1 MRIKI
6 KILLSI
12 LLGCLLSG
20 GFLNAQDVA
29 SRNELESVLRLF
41 KNYRFGYI
49 SVWELNSVNEIQ
61 KVVRTSEGTGAVK
74 TDDACVKKTD
84 PKIVAI
90 IQDGVR
96 AGDDIENVQQT
107 IMSQMGT
114 TIDPKDMECI
124 YDYFKSQLAGETVRL
139 EHAFVITNRV
149 TKGTLP
155 DTIIALLVSF
165 DNKDM
170 DIVLRSVSPKNIYT
184 YDELKATKLDTGFSA
199 NNFYDLVMN
208 SFMQAN
214 VINKTL
220 EAQGLGTN
228 MKFAPKAFGLSKSIM
243 MNENDASSGDIQQFM
258 RISDVQPA
266 NYGLNQNE
274 VILSPDLISWRKYDP
289 PGYWDYDV
297 YVIDSL
303 GNSNSNLPTLGLEL
317 KYGIEEINFPSL
329 WSERMSVSAIWQSVK
344 LGVIL
349 PTAGWASMT
358 SDVFN
363 QTRTLTHG
371 GAGVTGAFD
380 FPFKV
385 VPQSGIFHFNFGY
398 VFGDAA
404 PADYKKDI
412 YPERKTLS
420 ATNYIYHNNIIFN
433 DYLIRGNGS
442 FHYTFGV
449 KVDEDYWFRFG
460 IGASMYTAEKW
471 YNVRDSISPIP
482 KLLFKKMG
490 DETVMG
496 ISGRIEFMATNAIT
510 PFGGSIQYFDEAL
523 YGNIWLQIPVIGN
536 SFALRLDTKAFF
548 PAFRKTTRAWEVE
561 SMFIPMARIIVS
573 F

>member
-12 LLGCLLSG
+12 LTGCLFFG

-29 SRNELESVLRLF
+29 SRNELESILRLF

-61 KVVRTSEGTGAVK
+61 RVVRTSEGTGTVK

-90 IQDGVR
+90 IKDGVQ
-96 AGDDIENVQQT
+96 AGDEIENVQQT
-107 IMSQMGT
+107 IMMQMGT

-124 YDYFKSQLAGETVRL
+124 YDYFKNQLAGETTRL
-139 EHAFVITNRV
+139 EKAYVITNRV

-155 DTIIALLVSF
+155 DTIIALIVSY
-165 DNKDM
+165 DTKDM
-170 DIVLRSVSPKNIYT
+170 DIVLRSVSPTYIYT
-184 YDELKATKLDTGFSA
+184 YEELKATKLDTGFSA

-208 SFMQAN
+208 SFYQAN
-214 VINKTL
+214 VTNKTL

-228 MKFAPKAFGLSKSIM
+228 MKFAPKAFGLSKSIVL
-243 MNENDASSGDIQQFM
+243 NENDASTSDIQQFM
-258 RISDVQPA
+258 RVSDVQPA
-266 NYGLNQNE
+266 NYGLNQHE
-274 VILSPDLISWRKYDP
+274 IILSPDLISWRKYDP
-289 PGYWDYDV
+289 PGYWENDV
-297 YVIDSL
+297 YMIDSL

-317 KYGIEEINFPSL
+317 KYGIEEVNFPSF

-349 PTAGWASMT
+349 PTDGWASMT
-358 SDVFN
+358 TDVFK
-363 QTRTLTHG
+363 QTRTMTHA

-398 VFGDAA
+398 VFSDAV
-404 PADYKKDI
+404 PADYKKDK

-420 ATNYIYHNNIIFN
+420 ATNYKYEDNIIFN
-433 DYLIRGNGS
+433 DYLIRGNATL
-442 FHYTFGV
+442 HYTFGV

-471 YNVRDSISPIP
+471 IYIIDPASPTP

-490 DETVMG
+490 DETVAG
-496 ISGRIEFMATNAIT
+496 ISGRIEFMTTNAIT
-510 PFGGSIQYFDEAL
+510 PFGGSVQYFDEAL
-523 YGNIWLQIPVIGN
+523 YGNLWLQIPVIGN
-536 SFALRLDTKAFF
+536 SLALRLDTKAFF
-548 PAFRKTTRAWEVE
+548 PAFRKTVRPWEVE

>member
-12 LLGCLLSG
+12 LISFLFCG
-20 GFLNAQDVA
+20 GLLNAQDVA

-61 KVVRTSEGTGAVK
+61 RVVRISDATGTVK

-84 PKIVAI
+84 PSIVAI

-96 AGDDIENVQQT
+96 AGDEIESVQQT
-107 IMSQMGT
+107 IMQQMGT

-124 YDYFKSQLAGETVRL
+124 FDYFKNQLAGETTRL
-139 EHAFVITNRV
+139 EKAFVITNRV

-155 DTIIALLVSF
+155 DTIIALIVSY
-165 DNKDM
+165 DTKDM
-170 DIVLRSVSPKNIYT
+170 DLVLRSVSPTYIYT

-228 MKFAPKAFGLSKSIM
+228 MKFAPKAFGLSKSIV
-243 MNENDASSGDIQQFM
+243 MNENDASTSDIQQFM

-266 NYGLNQNE
+266 NYGLNQHE
-274 VILSPDLISWRKYDP
+274 VILSPDLISWRKYEP
-289 PGYWDYDV
+289 PGYWEYDT
-297 YVIDSL
+297 YMIDSL
-303 GNSNSNLPTLGLEL
+303 GNSNANLPTLGLEL
-317 KYGIEEINFPSL
+317 KYGIEEVNFPSF
-329 WSERMSVSAIWQSVK
+329 WSERMSISAIWQSVK

-349 PTAGWASMT
+349 PTDGWASMT
-358 SDVFN
+358 KDVFS

-404 PADYKKDI
+404 QATYKG
-412 YPERKTLS
+412 RKIS
-420 ATNYIYHNNIIFN
+420 AQKYTYEDNNLYN

-471 YNVRDSISPIP
+471 FNVLDSGAIS
-482 KLLFKKMG
+482 KMVFKKMG

-510 PFGGSIQYFDEAL
+510 PFGGGVQYFDEAL
-523 YGNIWLQIPVIGN
+523 YGNIWLQVPVIGN
-536 SFALRLDTKAFF
+536 SLALRLDTKAFF
-548 PAFRKTTRAWEVE
+548 PAFRKTARAWEVE

>member
-12 LLGCLLSG
+12 LTGCLLCS

-61 KVVRTSEGTGAVK
+61 KVVKTSEGTGAVK

-90 IQDGVR
+90 IKDGVQ
-96 AGDDIENVQQT
+96 AGDEIDNVQQSVMMQT
-107 IMSQMGT
+107 GT

-124 YDYFKSQLAGETVRL
+124 YDYFKNQLAGETTRL
-139 EHAFVITNRV
+139 EHAYAITNRIM
-149 TKGTLP
+149 KGAMP
-155 DTIIALLVSF
+155 DTIIALIVSY
-165 DNKDM
+165 DAKDM
-170 DIVLRSVSPKNIYT
+170 DVVLKSVSPANIYT

-208 SFMQAN
+208 SFYQAN
-214 VINKTL
+214 VTNRTL

-228 MKFAPKAFGLSKSIM
+228 MKFAPKAFGLSKSIV
-243 MNENDASSGDIQQFM
+243 MNENDASSADIQQFM
-258 RISDVQPA
+258 RISDIQPE
-266 NYGLNQNE
+266 NYGLNENE
-274 VILSPDLISWRKYDP
+274 IILSPDLISWRKYSP
-289 PGYWDYDV
+289 PGYWEYDT
-297 YVIDSL
+297 YVLDSL
-303 GNSNSNLPTLGLEL
+303 GNSNANLPTLGLEM
-317 KYGIEEINFPSL
+317 KYGIEEVNFPSF
-329 WSERMSVSAIWQSVK
+329 WSERMSISAIWQSVK

-349 PTAGWASMT
+349 PTDGWASMT
-358 SDVFN
+358 KDLFN
-363 QTRTLTHG
+363 QERTMTHG

-385 VPQSGIFHFNFGY
+385 VPQSGVFHFNFGY

-404 PADYKKDI
+404 QAEYKNRKISAIDYKYED
-412 YPERKTLS
+412 
-420 ATNYIYHNNIIFN
+420 NNIYN
-433 DYLIRGNGS
+433 DYIIRTNAS

-460 IGASMYTAEKW
+460 IGTSMYTAEKW
-471 YNVRDSISPIP
+471 ANMIVASVPSP
-482 KLLFKKMG
+482 KVAFKKIS
-490 DETVMG
+490 DETILG

-510 PFGGSIQYFDEAL
+510 PFGGSVQYFDEAL
-523 YGNIWLQIPVIGN
+523 YMDIWLQIPVIGN
-536 SFALRLDTKAFF
+536 SLALRLDTKAFF
-548 PAFRKTTRAWEVE
+548 PAFRNTKRAWEVDN
-561 SMFIPMARIIVS
+561 MFIPMGRLIVS